1 MTSGLIGGNSYR
13 CFRKYVVPGWPT
25 LIVRIPASV
34 FSVLTPLELEPELT
48 LLTIEIHNSALG
60 HLHMFAVISRALILE
75 NDNGSQ

>member
-1 MTSGLIGGNSYR
+1 MTPGLIGGNSYR

-25 LIVRIPASV
+25 SIVRIPASV
-34 FSVLTPLELEPELT
+34 FSVPIPSELELKLT

-60 HLHMFAVISRALILE
+60 HLHMFAIICRALILE